1 MMLFRSPDIA
11 KPFDQSEK
19 YWKISNK
26 KDSRKDGSGVEVR
39 YLDQ

>member
-1 MMLFRSPDIA
+1 MILFRSPDIA

-19 YWKISNK
+19 YWKISYK
-26 KDSRKDGSGVEVR
+26 KDFRKDRPGMEIR